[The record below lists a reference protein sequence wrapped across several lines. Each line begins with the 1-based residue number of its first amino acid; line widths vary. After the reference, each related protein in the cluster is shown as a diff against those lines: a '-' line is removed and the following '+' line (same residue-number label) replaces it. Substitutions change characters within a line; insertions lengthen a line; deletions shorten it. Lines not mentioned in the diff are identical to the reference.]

1 MIVKIS
7 KTMGKKD
14 SESLSHEWEEEFGS
28 LDSLQHKVMIS
39 KCSDPKLMDV
49 YIQWKY
55 ISSGA
60 ELQEAVIFENAEL
73 FDVLTPR
80 RVELLE
86 LVSNNDFMSV
96 RDLASKTKRNYKNV
110 YDDLKSLARYELIEL
125 KGRGRAMK
133 PYCKISNI
141 NISFED

>member
-1 MIVKIS
+1 MIIEIS
-7 KTMGKKD
+7 KTMGKKE
-14 SESLSHEWEEEFGS
+14 SESLTQEWEREFGS

-49 YIQWKY
+49 YILWKY

-60 ELQEAVIFENAEL
+60 DLQEVIIFESAEL
-73 FDVLTPR
+73 FDVLSPR

-86 LVSNNDFMSV
+86 LISNKDFISI
-96 RDLASKTKRNYKNV
+96 RDLALKIKRNYKNV
-110 YDDLKSLARYELIEL
+110 YDDLKSLAKYELIEL

-133 PYCKISNI
+133 PCCNISHI

>member
-7 KTMGKKD
+7 KTIGKK
-14 SESLSHEWEEEFGS
+14 ESVLLTQEWEKDYGS
-28 LDSLQHKVMIS
+28 FDSLQHKVMIS

-86 LVSNNDFMSV
+86 LISNNDFMSI
-96 RDLASKTKRNYKNV
+96 RDLALKIKRNYKNV

-133 PYCKISNI
+133 PHCKISHINI
-141 NISFED
+141 NFED

>member
-14 SESLSHEWEEEFGS
+14 SEMLVHEWEKEFGS

-39 KCSDPKLMDV
+39 KCSDPKLMDIFV
-49 YIQWKY
+49 QWKY
-55 ISSGA
+55 ISLGA
-60 ELQEAVIFENAEL
+60 ELQEAVIFENADL

-80 RVELLE
+80 RAELLE
-86 LVSNNDFMSV
+86 LISNNDFLSI
-96 RDLASKTKRNYKNV
+96 RDLALKIKRNYKNV
-110 YDDLKSLARYELIEL
+110 YDDLKSLASYDLIEL

-133 PYCKISNI
+133 PYCKISHI
-141 NISFED
+141 NVSFED